1 MATQQDN
8 INEVREN
15 IGEVIPE
22 GGTESDTLFT
32 DEQIIKWIND
42 TSSLDAASLKG
53 WKKKMADFAN
63 LVNVTDGAAARTFS
77 DLFEHARQMVALYTD
92 LAVGP
97 TAGRAR
103 VGKIVRSE

>member
-8 INEVREN
+8 IDEVREN
-15 IGEVIPE
+15 IGEVIPD
-22 GGTESDTLFT
+22 GGTEADTLFT
-32 DEQIIKWIND
+32 NEQILKWIGD

-63 LVNVTDGAAARTFS
+63 LANVTDGAASRTFG
-77 DLFEHARQMVALYTD
+77 DLFDHARQMVALYTE
-92 LAVGP
+92 LAIGP